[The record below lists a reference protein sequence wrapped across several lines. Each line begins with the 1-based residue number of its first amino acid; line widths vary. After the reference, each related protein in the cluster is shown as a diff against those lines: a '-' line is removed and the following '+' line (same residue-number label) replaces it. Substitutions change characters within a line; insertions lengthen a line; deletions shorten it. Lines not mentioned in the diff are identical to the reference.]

1 MGIRSGSCARIGE
14 FMQTLAIEY
23 LRATA
28 QRFPERVA
36 LVDGD
41 RRITFAGLWEQGVA
55 LASAILQAGVGGNIP
70 VLLEIPKSIEAVV
83 GLVAVQL
90 TGNIYVPVDLAAPAA
105 RRESARL
112 VLGDHGR
119 LGFVQGEF
127 VWDGVG
133 LGPVGKWSG
142 KGLPEAVGRRVAKRN
157 STDPLYVIFTSGT
170 TGVPKGVTIANASVI
185 DYIDWA
191 VRVYGVTEEDSIAS
205 QAPFFFDNS
214 VLDLYL
220 MMARG
225 ATLHLLAPMVLMFP
239 ATLVEYLRDQEI
251 TMLFFVPSLLSNLAS
266 LDMLAQY
273 SLPRL
278 NKILFAGEVMPL
290 PTLKYLRRHFPEALL
305 SNLYGPTEITVDA
318 IYWVAGDAASL
329 EQLDSVPL
337 GRACENSEILF
348 LDEENRLVT
357 VPDVQAEICVG
368 GVGVGLGYWNNPEK
382 TREVFIQHPGHPAYR
397 DIVYKTGDLG
407 YVSSRD
413 GLIYFNGRKDHQ
425 IKHQGYRIELGEIET
440 ALLKLPGVH
449 QCCVLYDA
457 ERKEIVAWHS
467 PVAGLDARKMQAALR
482 AALPAYM
489 VPRRFVVVEVLPLT
503 ANGKVDRAA
512 LWTFYQKTH
521 HG

>member
-112 VLGDHGR
+112 VLGGHAR

-133 LGPVGKWSG
+133 LGPLGKWSG

-239 ATLVEYLRDQEI
+239 ATLVEYLRD
-251 TMLFFVPSLLSNLAS
+251 
-266 LDMLAQY
+266 
-273 SLPRL
+273 
-278 NKILFAGEVMPL
+278 
-290 PTLKYLRRHFPEALL
+290 
-305 SNLYGPTEITVDA
+305 
-318 IYWVAGDAASL
+318 
-329 EQLDSVPL
+329 
-337 GRACENSEILF
+337 
-348 LDEENRLVT
+348 
-357 VPDVQAEICVG
+357 
-368 GVGVGLGYWNNPEK
+368 
-382 TREVFIQHPGHPAYR
+382 
-397 DIVYKTGDLG
+397 
-407 YVSSRD
+407 
-413 GLIYFNGRKDHQ
+413 
-425 IKHQGYRIELGEIET
+425 
-440 ALLKLPGVH
+440 
-449 QCCVLYDA
+449 
-457 ERKEIVAWHS
+457 
-467 PVAGLDARKMQAALR
+467 
-482 AALPAYM
+482 
-489 VPRRFVVVEVLPLT
+489 
-503 ANGKVDRAA
+503 
-512 LWTFYQKTH
+512 
-521 HG
+521 